1 MPSDPTLAYVW
12 VWLPGHT
19 APVVAGALQQTG
31 PTTRFVYG
39 RSYLNRREAI
49 SLYAPELPLVSGP
62 QSPQV
67 GDVHGCIRDAAPD
80 SWGRRIIEHRLGL
93 FLADPEL
100 SVLTYLLESGS
111 DRIGALDFQ
120 DSPEHYVARDA
131 GQATLDELVTAAE
144 HLDRHEPLTPALDQ
158 ALFHGTSIG
167 GARPKALLEDGARRL
182 IAKFS
187 SSSDHYPVVKAEFV
201 AMELARRTGLDV
213 APVEYVNVLGRDVL
227 LVERFDR
234 TPAGGRRAVVSALTV
249 LGLDEVAGRYASYA
263 DLATA
268 IRHNFTN
275 ADTTLHELF
284 ARITFNVLVGNND
297 DHARNHAAFWDG
309 AMLTLTPAY
318 DVCPQGRSGETSTQA
333 MAIGGD
339 GYRESNVFGC
349 IERAAT
355 YHLTKGQAGTIVDAQ
370 ITSIRE
376 NWDEVCD
383 LAELTHEQRAAL
395 FEMQFLNP
403 GAIRDERVISP
414 SGGVA
419 HLPVPPSVAPPSS
432 SLR

>member
-12 VWLPGHT
+12 VWLPDRT
-19 APVVAGALQQTG
+19 DPVVAGALQQVG
-31 PTTRFVYG
+31 PTTRFLYG
-39 RSYLNRREAI
+39 RSYLDRPGAI

-62 QSPQV
+62 QTPRA

-93 FLADPEL
+93 SLADPE
-100 SVLTYLLESGS
+100 SGVLTYLLESGS

-120 DSPEHYVARDA
+120 ASAEDYVAREA

-144 HLDRHEPLTPALDQ
+144 RLDRHEPLTTALDQ

-167 GARPKALLEDGARRL
+167 GARPKALLDDGDRKL

-187 SSSDHYPVVKAEFV
+187 SSTDHYPVVKAELV
-201 AMELARRTGLDV
+201 AMELARRAGLDV

-234 TPAGGRRAVVSALTV
+234 TPAGRRAIVSALTV

-263 DLATA
+263 DLASA
-268 IRHNFTN
+268 IRHGFAN
-275 ADTTLHELF
+275 ADAALHELF
-284 ARITFNVLVGNND
+284 GRITFNVLVGNND

-309 AMLTLTPAY
+309 SMLTLTPAY
-318 DVCPQGRSGETSTQA
+318 DVCPQGRSGETSSQA
-333 MAIGGD
+333 MAIGED
-339 GYRESNVFGC
+339 GYRQSNVFGC

-355 YHLTKGQAGTIVDAQ
+355 YHLTEAHARAIVDAQ
-370 ITSIRE
+370 ITTIRDD
-376 NWDEVCD
+376 WDDVCD
-383 LAELTHEQRAAL
+383 LAELTQEQRSAL

-403 GAIRDERVISP
+403 GAIRDERPASPIGGFEGIS
-414 SGGVA
+414 
-419 HLPVPPSVAPPSS
+419 VPPSLSPPSS

>member
-1 MPSDPTLAYVW
+1 M
-12 VWLPGHT
+12 WLPGRTH
-19 APVVAGALQQTG
+19 PVVAGALQQVG
-31 PTTRFVYG
+31 PTTRFLYG
-39 RSYLNRREAI
+39 RSYLDRPEEF
-49 SLYAPELPLVSGP
+49 SLYAPELPLVSGA
-62 QSPQV
+62 QSPRA

-80 SWGRRIIEHRLGL
+80 SWGRRIIEHRRGL
-93 FLADPEL
+93 TLADPEL
-100 SVLTYLLESGS
+100 SVLTFLLESGS

-120 DSPEHYVARDA
+120 AAPDHYVARDTR
-131 GQATLDELVTAAE
+131 QATLRELVTAAE
-144 HLDRHEPLTPALDQ
+144 HLDRHEPLTRALDE

-167 GARPKALLEDGARRL
+167 GARPKALLDDGTRKL

-201 AMELARRTGLDV
+201 AMELARRAGLDV

-234 TPAGGRRAVVSALTV
+234 TPAGGRRAIVSALTV
-249 LGLDEVAGRYASYA
+249 LGLNELAGRYASYA

-268 IRHNFTN
+268 IRHHFTS
-275 ADTTLHELF
+275 ADATLHELF
-284 ARITFNVLVGNND
+284 ARITFNILVGNND

-333 MAIGGD
+333 MAIGDD
-339 GYRESNVFGC
+339 GYRQSNVFGC

-355 YHLTKGQAGTIVDAQ
+355 YHLTKAHAGAIVDAQ
-370 ITSIRE
+370 ITTIRE

-383 LAELTHEQRAAL
+383 LAELTQEQRSAL
-395 FEMQFLNP
+395 FEIQFLNP
-403 GAIRDERVISP
+403 GAVRVEHAISP
-414 SGGVA
+414 FGGAEDV
-419 HLPVPPSVAPPSS
+419 PVSPSVTPPSS